1 MSKLEPYR
9 IETLV
14 GLYSKAKYV
23 ASREC
28 YLNEILYNECC
39 CTDCRYYN
47 ICLIT
52 EVIK

>member
-1 MSKLEPYR
+1 M
-9 IETLV
+9 IELSRLDTLTV
-14 GLYSKAKYV
+14 IYYKPTHM